1 MKKNKEKKSFITLYL
16 QFIMTIVVIV
26 FSILF
31 FVDRKYL
38 GFLELSLGVIL
49 VIMGYNNKFF
59 YKRKN
64 TTLLYVVIGI
74 ILIGLS
80 ILQFLGVY

>member
-64 TTLLYVVIGI
+64 TTLLYEIGRAH
-74 ILIGLS
+74 
-80 ILQFLGVY
+80 V